1 MTAVTRAV
9 LEANAHKFEP
19 MLAEARAELKRRK
32 VKCANSKVIQER
44 TWRDIFL
51 ATQQTHVVESGD
63 AERGMWTEPRHKDGG
78 GSCPHGGAT
87 GYGERD
93 VQFFVPGAEEPLII
107 QNTPGTFYMGLLT
120 GCEHQVYHV
129 PSAEKLSRFGLP
141 PSSLS
146 VMIRCDLFGRQR
158 LRRKKAPLMAN
169 PAFRICIK
177 IFREHFLTGGWRL
190 PSIAAARAI
199 LAAGTRKQEHLP
211 KPTRSLSPIRRW
223 LI

>member
-1 MTAVTRAV
+1 MRFSWLPNKPTS
-9 LEANAHKFEP
+9 L
-19 MLAEARAELKRRK
+19 
-32 VKCANSKVIQER
+32 SQ
-44 TWRDIFL
+44 
-51 ATQQTHVVESGD
+51 
-63 AERGMWTEPRHKDGG
+63 GMWSEACGPNHATRTAGG
-78 GSCPHGGAT
+78 PAPMGGY

-177 IFREHFLTGGWRL
+177 IFRERFLTGL
-190 PSIAAARAI
+190 AASLACCGARHSCRRHAQARASAQTNA
-199 LAAGTRKQEHLP
+199 LPFPPSAAG
-211 KPTRSLSPIRRW
+211 
-223 LI
+223 